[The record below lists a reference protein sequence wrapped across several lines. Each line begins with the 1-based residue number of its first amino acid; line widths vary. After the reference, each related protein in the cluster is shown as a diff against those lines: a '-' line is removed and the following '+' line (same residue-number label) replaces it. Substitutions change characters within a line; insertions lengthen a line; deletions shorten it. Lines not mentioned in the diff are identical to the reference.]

1 MATGYKADIK
11 HLYIYTPEMNNTKM
25 KLRKHFLFNSSRKIK
40 YLGINLT
47 KEVKDLYSEKYKTSL
62 KEIK

>member
-47 KEVKDLYSEKYKTSL
+47 KEVKNLV
-62 KEIK
+62 I